1 MGRFVAAGSRGSC
14 GSCLISAPRH
24 LKRLYAEGPND
35 TLHAH
40 ISERWCDWLPC
51 YRVEKCRSKPT
62 SFSLISSLNPNHCI
76 FHTEQLISC
85 LGATRKLWNISALC
99 YFASSQAGKT
109 EVILSIIS
117 LHKNTPSYWESHFKR
132 NEMFICSKVQA
143 LLHFFCTI
151 HFWSP
156 RNSKLYHFK
165 IQDFYL
171 QSMIWWQKHQR
182 RMNIQTFPQEVG
194 SEMTA
199 LHGRHLGPLLLLLM
213 QNCLFRQM
221 NSDSADLQTPSF
233 G

>member
-143 LLHFFCTI
+143 LLHFFALYISGVPETLSCITSKSRI
-151 HFWSP
+151 FIFSLWFDDRNTKGEWTSRHFL
-156 RNSKLYHFK
+156 KK
-165 IQDFYL
+165 
-171 QSMIWWQKHQR
+171 
-182 RMNIQTFPQEVG
+182 
-194 SEMTA
+194 
-199 LHGRHLGPLLLLLM
+199 
-213 QNCLFRQM
+213 
-221 NSDSADLQTPSF
+221 
-233 G
+233 